1 LRSIIRNFRTDKKR
15 FTKVMA
21 VRLWPNIFPGQCFK
35 LLLLSWIFLLPACL
49 PVSRSAYQQKQYYRK
64 TRAGIQAL
72 PAPQALADT
81 VQAGWAK
88 VNITPSH
95 QAPLAGYGKRKG
107 KRLEGIQDSIYVRA
121 FVFKNRHQKV
131 AYVTMDLLIV
141 PMAVTAA
148 LARELPRLGF
158 SPEQTYLTATH
169 THSSLGGW
177 ARKPAGYVMAGKY
190 AKAIVRGLTQAI
202 LRAIDQAEQQAVPA
216 QVGFA
221 SLQAGAFVYNRLVG
235 EKGGKDNQLRLLKI
249 QKKTG
254 ETALLCIFAA
264 HATCLPA
271 AHVRISG
278 DYPGALVRE
287 LERLPGVGFAAF
299 SAGAVASHGPA
310 APGEGLAKAAQM
322 AQGLAALVQAQINQV
337 PLRYALQ
344 LNAASVPLYL
354 RSPHWRVA
362 EDWRLLPPLFNL
374 VLGKYPATLK
384 ALRIGNIVFAGAP
397 CDFSGELVPALEQSA
412 VGAADRLVVT
422 SFNGGYIGY
431 ITPDA
436 YYDLKK
442 YETRDMNF
450 FGPYNGAYL
459 SEMLGLLLQK
469 L

>member
-1 LRSIIRNFRTDKKR
+1 
-15 FTKVMA
+15 MA
-21 VRLWPNIFPGQCFK
+21 VRLWANIFRGQCFK
-35 LLLLSWIFLLPACL
+35 LLMLSWIFLLPACL
-49 PVSRSAYQQKQYYRK
+49 PVSRSPYQQKRYYRK

-72 PAPQALADT
+72 PARPLQADT
-81 VQAGWAK
+81 VRAGWAK

-107 KRLEGIQDSIYVRA
+107 KRLEGIQDSIFVRA

-141 PMAVTAA
+141 PMSVTAA
-148 LARELPRLGF
+148 LARELPRIGF
-158 SPEQTYLTATH
+158 GLEQTYLTATH

-177 ARKPAGYVMAGKY
+177 ARKPAGYMMAGKY
-190 AKAIVRGLTQAI
+190 DPAIVGSLTQAI
-202 LRAIDQAEQQAVPA
+202 LRAISQAERQAAPA

-221 SLQAGAFVYNRLVG
+221 SLEAGAFVYNRLVG
-235 EKGGKDNQLRLLKI
+235 QQGGKDNQLRLLKI
-249 QKKTG
+249 QQRSG
-254 ETALLCIFAA
+254 ETALLGIFAA

-287 LERLPGVGFAAF
+287 LEQLPGIGFAAF

-310 APGEGLAKAAQM
+310 APGEGLAKADHM
-322 AQGLAALVQAQINQV
+322 ARGLAALVQNSHQQILLQY
-337 PLRYALQ
+337 PLQ
-344 LNAASVPLYL
+344 LDAVSVPLYL

-362 EDWRLLPPLFNL
+362 QNWRLLPPFFHL
-374 VLGKYPATLK
+374 VLGKYPATLT
-384 ALRIGNIVFAGAP
+384 AMRLGNILFAGAP
-397 CDFSGELVPALEQSA
+397 CDFSGELVPALEQSLGG
-412 VGAADRLVVT
+412 GADKVVVT

-431 ITPDA
+431 ITPDV